1 MSIPLPNLDD
11 RTYDDLVQEG
21 LKLIPT
27 YAPEW
32 TNHNPSDPGI
42 TLIELFAYLT
52 EMLNY
57 RLNRVTDAN
66 KLAFL
71 KLINGPEWRLEKSLN
86 EEIQDAVI
94 KLRTPD
100 RAVYCSDFEALALA
114 SNEDE
119 HVKKTGLRVARAKCI
134 PKRNLTY
141 ENRLNPEVKPGH
153 VSVVIVPEE
162 ITSDKLADNNIN
174 DLIKAVS
181 EYLKPRLLLTTVLH
195 VVQPRYVY
203 IGVHLKIHLKHDAL
217 EGDVKM
223 RAEKAL
229 KSFLHPLDGGKQ
241 GKGWEFGRNVYLSE
255 IYQLLD
261 QVPGVDY
268 VKKIDNQDELTLR
281 NPQNPEQQLEDVENR
296 LLKNDSSQI
305 IGIKLNP
312 EELVSLTKIQLE
324 LELDSL
330 FGVT

>member
-42 TLIELFAYLT
+42 TLVELFAYLT

-71 KLINGPEWRLEKSLN
+71 KLINGSEWQQKKSLN

-100 RAVYCSDFEALALA
+100 RAVCCSDFEALALA
-114 SNEDE
+114 ANESE
-119 HVKKTGLRVARAKCI
+119 LVIKTGLKVARVKCI

-141 ENRLNPEVKPGH
+141 ENKLKPEVKPGH
-153 VSVVIVPEE
+153 VSVVIVP
-162 ITSDKLADNNIN
+162 DKLADNKIN
-174 DLIKAVS
+174 DLIQAVS
-181 EYLKPRLLLTTVLH
+181 EYLKPRRLLTTVLH
-195 VVQPRYVY
+195 VVEPRYVY
-203 IGVHLKIHLKHDAL
+203 IGVHLKIYLKPDAL
-217 EGDVKM
+217 KEDVLKE
-223 RAEKAL
+223 AKTAL
-229 KSFLHPLDGGKQ
+229 NLFLDTFQGGKK
-241 GKGWEFGRNVYLSE
+241 GKGWEFGRAVYLSE

-261 QVPGVDY
+261 QVSGVDY
-268 VKKIDNQDELTLR
+268 VEKISNQDELTLR
-281 NPQNPEQQLEDVENR
+281 NPQNTEQQLEDIEHR
-296 LLKNDSSQI
+296 LLRNNSGKI
-305 IGIKLNP
+305 IGIKVNP
-312 EELVSLTKIQLE
+312 EELVSLTKIQL
-324 LELDSL
+324 D
-330 FGVT
+330 F

>member
-21 LKLIPT
+21 LRLIPT

-71 KLINGPEWRLEKSLN
+71 KLINGPEWRPEKSLN

-100 RAVYCSDFEALALA
+100 RAVNCSDFEALALA

-119 HVKKTGLRVARAKCI
+119 DIRKTKLKVARAKCI

-141 ENRLNPEVKPGH
+141 ENLLNPEVKPGH
-153 VSVVIVPEE
+153 VSVVIVP
-162 ITSDKLADNNIN
+162 DKLADNNIN
-174 DLIKAVS
+174 DLITAVS
-181 EYLKPRLLLTTVLH
+181 KYLKPRRLLTTVLH
-195 VVQPRYVY
+195 VVQPRYVC
-203 IGVHLKIHLKHDAL
+203 IGIHLKIHLKHDAL
-217 EGDVKM
+217 EGDVKKG
-223 RAEKAL
+223 AEGAL
-229 KSFLHPLDGGKQ
+229 NLFLHPLHGGKQ
-241 GKGWEFGRNVYLSE
+241 GKGWEFGRAVYLSE

-281 NPQNPEQQLEDVENR
+281 NPQNPEQQLEDIENR
-296 LLKNDSSQI
+296 LFKNDSSQI

-324 LELDSL
+324 FEFDSL